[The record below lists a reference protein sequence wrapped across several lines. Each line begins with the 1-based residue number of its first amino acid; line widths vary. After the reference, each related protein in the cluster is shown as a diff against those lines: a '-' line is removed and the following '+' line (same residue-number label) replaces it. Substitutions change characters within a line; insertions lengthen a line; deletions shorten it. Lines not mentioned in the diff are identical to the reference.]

1 MIAKA
6 ALKLMYKEIMK
17 FPFGKGE
24 VKSIIGTAVGD
35 SWQIKMGHRQQRET
49 LLQYTEFD
57 KGEGF

>member
-1 MIAKA
+1 MEGNEKADMIAKA

-35 SWQIKMGHRQQRET
+35 SWQIKMGHR
-49 LLQYTEFD
+49 
-57 KGEGF
+57 